1 MKEQNGTMKNRE
13 GKQVY
18 TKTWLPDT
26 APRANIILVHGIGE
40 YCERYQHVAEFLT
53 GIGCAVYGFDHIGH
67 GKSEGKRGCM
77 SYADA
82 FEIINTIKDD
92 LTTKTPE
99 IPVIVYGHSMGGGVV
114 LAYGTKYP
122 ERVRG
127 IIATSPAVGMANPLS
142 PGLVRVMRIL
152 GKLVPDFTISNGL
165 PADGISRDKTV
176 VEKYTGDPLVH
187 DKVSIALG
195 LDLYDW
201 GNAVSARTEPY
212 PVPLL
217 VAQGTEDKL
226 VDPVAA
232 ENFALHAKGD
242 VTYKRF
248 EGGYHE
254 LHNEPNKRELFDAM
268 AEWIESK
275 IRNQK

>member
-1 MKEQNGTMKNRE
+1 MKEENGTMKNRA

-18 TKTWLPDT
+18 TKNWLPET
-26 APRANIILVHGIGE
+26 EPRANIILVHGLGE

-53 GIGCAVYGFDHIGH
+53 GTGCAVYGFDHLGH

-77 SYADA
+77 CYADA
-82 FEIINTIKDD
+82 FEIINAIKAD
-92 LTTKTPE
+92 LTGKYPE
-99 IPVIVYGHSMGGGVV
+99 IPVILYGHSMGGGIV
-114 LAYGTKYP
+114 LAYGTQYP
-122 ERVRG
+122 EQVKG

-142 PGLVRVMRIL
+142 PAAV
-152 GKLVPDFTISNGL
+152 KLLRFLRKFMPEMTVSNGL
-165 PADGISRDKTV
+165 SADGISHDRTV
-176 VEKYTGDPLVH
+176 VEKYSGDPLVH
-187 DKVSIALG
+187 DKVSVALG
-195 LDLYDW
+195 LDLMDW
-201 GNAVSARTEPY
+201 GNAVAARTEPY

-217 VAQGTEDKL
+217 VAQGSEDRL

-254 LHNEPNKRELFDAM
+254 LHNEPNKQELFDVM
-268 AEWIESK
+268 AEWIGRVIE
-275 IRNQK
+275 N